1 MRNIIL
7 CVILIALGTILVS
20 CRSGYSAAG
29 GSGKV
34 DYSEKTTTTLKD
46 GTVTVEE
53 KQAQV
58 DLSQPENA
66 NKPGQINI
74 SDDKGQI
81 LGINTGTSDSSVA
94 KAAQVNGL
102 LQPLIFVGGAMI
114 LGAVVIGVFLKQFK
128 WAIAL
133 ALSGGALIAGTF
145 LLVQYPGFFLGLLIF
160 GVAVALG
167 YGGYI
172 VYRQVIG
179 NKANVELVASIQAL
193 KGKLPEDKFV
203 EFFKGTKEATPLVKT
218 IQSDSTAKLVS
229 EIKFKENI

>member
-1 MRNIIL
+1 MHYYFITLAAIIL
-7 CVILIALGTILVS
+7 TLLGGCVDKNYAN
-20 CRSGYSAAG
+20 G

-34 DYSEKTTTTLKD
+34 DYSEKVTTTETD

-53 KQAQV
+53 KTAKV
-58 DLSQPENA
+58 DLAQPENA

-81 LGINTGTSDSSVA
+81 LGINTGTSDNSVA
-94 KAAQVNGL
+94 KAGQANAL

-114 LGAVVIGVFLKQFK
+114 LGAVAVGLFLKQFK
-128 WAIAL
+128 WAL
-133 ALSGGALIAGTF
+133 ALGLSGAALIAGTF
-145 LLVQYPGFFLGLLIF
+145 LLAQYPGFFLGLLIF

-167 YGGYI
+167 YGAYI

-179 NKANVELVASIQAL
+179 HKANVELVASIQAL
-193 KGKLPEDKFV
+193 KSKLPEDKFV
-203 EFFKGTKEATPLVKT
+203 EFFKGTKESTPLVKT
-218 IQSDSTAKLVS
+218 IQSDSTAKLVN